1 MRNKKMVILLLCLIL
16 FFSFGCGEEENDP
29 RESEIIKLVFDGK
42 LDEAVQR
49 TEELFEG
56 KEKDEM
62 LEWVNKHIDI
72 QERRQQLYQNT
83 HPSTKLEVQPDH
95 TYEVNNGYA
104 CVKGRVKNIS
114 KSDISYFEVV
124 VDLLDS
130 EGNTL
135 HSEYT
140 NDGLTLKPNAM
151 REFEIMFKDK
161 DEYKRYKLSIGK
173 VK

>member
-1 MRNKKMVILLLCLIL
+1 MRGRNILILFLCLIL

-72 QERRQQLYQNT
+72 KERRKQLYQNT
-83 HPSTKLEVQPDH
+83 HPSTKLEIQPNH
-95 TYEVNNGYA
+95 TYEIKDGYA
-104 CVKGRVKNIS
+104 YVKGRVKNV
-114 KSDISYFEVV
+114 SDASITYFEVV
-124 VDLLDS
+124 VDLLDDK
-130 EGNTL
+130 GNIL

-140 NDGLTLKPNAM
+140 NDGLELKPNAM
-151 REFEIMFKDK
+151 REFEIMFKDS
-161 DEYKRYKLSIGK
+161 DEYEKYRLSIGK